1 MLDNRPF
8 IAISPS
14 GIEPKT
20 PGGFRSLELTSAY
33 PRAID
38 MAGGIPAILCETSPE
53 AAAKIYDGLLLS
65 GGGDIDPSYFGESVL
80 NDTVHCDPI
89 RDAFE
94 IALVRAFAAEGKP
107 IMGICR
113 GEQVIAVAL
122 GGSLYQDL
130 PEQLGFVHF
139 DARLRHFVTTKEGTA
154 LRRLFGERFRV
165 NSTHH
170 QAVRSLPEGF
180 RVSAVSDEGII
191 EGFEH
196 ETLPILTTQFHPER
210 LTARPEETRTP
221 DFLPL
226 FEHFVALCRE
236 NAAARK

>member
-8 IAISPS
+8 IAISPT
-14 GIEPKT
+14 GIDPKEPDS
-20 PGGFRSLELTSAY
+20 FRSLQLTSAY
-33 PRAID
+33 PRAVA
-38 MAGGIPAILCETSPE
+38 MAGGMPGILCETEPQL
-53 AAAKIYDGLLLS
+53 AAKLYDGLLLS
-65 GGGDIDPSYFGESVL
+65 GGGDIDPTYFGETIL

-89 RDAFE
+89 RDEFE
-94 IALVRAFAAEGKP
+94 IALVRAFLAEGKP

-113 GEQVIAVAL
+113 GEQVVAVAM
-122 GGSLYQDL
+122 GGTLYQDL

-139 DARLRHFVTTKEGTA
+139 DTKLRHYVNTEEGSV
-154 LRRLFGERFRV
+154 LRRLFGQRFRV

-180 RVSAVSDEGII
+180 RVSARSDEGII

-210 LTARPEETRTP
+210 LTARDNERHTP

-226 FEHFVALCRE
+226 FEHFVQMCRE
-236 NAAARK
+236 NAANR